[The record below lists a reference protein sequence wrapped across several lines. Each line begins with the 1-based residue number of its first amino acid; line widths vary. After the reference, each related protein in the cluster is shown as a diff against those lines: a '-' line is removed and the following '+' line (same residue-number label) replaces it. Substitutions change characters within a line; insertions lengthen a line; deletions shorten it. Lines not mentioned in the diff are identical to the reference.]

1 MVYDNCFSNKWLLD
15 TKWYIVTGRFYALL
29 WVGVYSGYWR
39 KCSSAWLV
47 VSPQSFIPRDWL
59 KWNPRNVGTYLMFFF
74 LQKYWCVFH
83 HGRTINHVLKMCRS
97 KHVIPRTRSN
107 ASHFFIQLQDL
118 RPQKMWVR
126 YQAAFPMTM
135 FTDSVD
141 IGLNYIS
148 SQLKL

>member
-1 MVYDNCFSNKWLLD
+1 MRFGLRVGLPQSSKTMQMNVVGKYAFSDVLASTWQFYWSFFRGLRCSKKRRLVYLDGIAWMVYDNCFSNKWLLD

-47 VSPQSFIPRDWL
+47 VSPQSFVPRDWL

-83 HGRTINHVLKMCRS
+83 HPRS
-97 KHVIPRTRSN
+97 
-107 ASHFFIQLQDL
+107 
-118 RPQKMWVR
+118 
-126 YQAAFPMTM
+126 
-135 FTDSVD
+135 
-141 IGLNYIS
+141 
-148 SQLKL
+148 